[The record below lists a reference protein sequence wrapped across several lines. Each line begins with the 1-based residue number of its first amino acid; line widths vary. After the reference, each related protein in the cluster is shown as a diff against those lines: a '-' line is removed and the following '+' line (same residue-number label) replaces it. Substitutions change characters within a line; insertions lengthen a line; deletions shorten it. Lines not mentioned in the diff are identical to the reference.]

1 MRRICTVTG
10 SRADYGLL
18 YWTLRGIE
26 EAPDLELQLLV
37 TGSHLSPAHGLTV
50 REIEADGLPIAARV
64 DMELGSDD
72 PVATGQAMGRALS
85 GFCEALARL
94 QPNLLLLLGDRY
106 EILAAAQA
114 ATLLRIPIC
123 HLHGGELSEGAFDDA
138 IRHALSK
145 LAHIHCVAAE
155 PYARRVIQMGEDPAR
170 VQVVGATG
178 LDALA
183 RTPPM
188 ERAALEAE
196 IGWQLGERNFLVT
209 LHPETLSDTPAET
222 QAAQLLTALDA
233 FPEARVLITGSNADP
248 AGRALSEHLRRH
260 AESRPDRFCYRDSL
274 GSRRYLNLLRHID
287 VVIGNSSSGII
298 EAPAAGCPVVNIGER
313 QKNRLRA
320 PAVIDCTGDAEAIR
334 QAIEQA
340 LSDAHRAL
348 AARRETPYGGPGAA
362 QRIVRILRETPLEGL
377 LRKRFF
383 DLPVA
388 IPPT

>member
-1 MRRICTVTG
+1 MRRICAVTG

-26 EAPDLELQLLV
+26 EAPDLALQLLV

-64 DMELGSDD
+64 DMGLRGDD
-72 PVATGQAMGRALS
+72 PVATGRAMGRALS
-85 GFCEALARL
+85 GFCKALAGL
-94 QPNLLLLLGDRY
+94 KPDLLLLLGDRY

-145 LAHIHCVAAE
+145 LAHIHCVAAA

-188 ERAALEAE
+188 DRATLEAD

-209 LHPETLSDTPAET
+209 LHPETLSDAPAEA
-222 QAAQLLTALDA
+222 QAAPLLTALEA

-320 PAVIDCTGDAEAIR
+320 PAVIDCAADAEAIR

-362 QRIVRILRETPLEGL
+362 QRIVHILRETPLEGL
-377 LRKRFF
+377 LHKRFF
-383 DLPVA
+383 DLPVT
-388 IPPT
+388 ITPT